1 MSRATSYHR
10 ERPMSHPAPSNAEPI
25 RLTATQSH
33 RESRNSLISGALELN
48 LMPFGNE
55 ALIVCDV
62 RMELLHRFVELP
74 GQTSPTH
81 PLHQRGNKSTVSR
94 TGVPSCISPQRGA

>member
-33 RESRNSLISGALELN
+33 REARNSLISSALELN
-48 LMPFGNE
+48 LMPFGQEHDLCCNI
-55 ALIVCDV
+55 L
-62 RMELLHRFVELP
+62 
-74 GQTSPTH
+74 
-81 PLHQRGNKSTVSR
+81 RGLFFRWPRASARRWSIADLGDGTFLASGDGTRSQQARPR
-94 TGVPSCISPQRGA
+94 TRA